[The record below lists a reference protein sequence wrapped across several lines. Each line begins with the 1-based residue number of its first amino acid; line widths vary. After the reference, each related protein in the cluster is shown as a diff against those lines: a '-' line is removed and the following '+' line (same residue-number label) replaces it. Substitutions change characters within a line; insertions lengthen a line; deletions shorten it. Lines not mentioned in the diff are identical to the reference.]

1 MRPIFVLFMDK
12 KLATYPIRRLLV
24 HYAIPSIFAMG
35 ATAVYNLCDS
45 IFIGRFVGPMALA
58 AMALTFPVMN
68 MLGAIGS
75 MINIGGAAQTA
86 VLMGKGDLEQA
97 NAILAGVI
105 KMGIC
110 TGMVSAL
117 LCLFFLEPLMRQM
130 GASDGTLPYAIHYMQ
145 IIMPGM
151 IITHTMQGMSG
162 QLRASGNPNN
172 AMKVQL
178 IAVGLNL
185 VFDVLFIPVLGL
197 GMRGAAIA
205 TVLAQTV
212 AWCYAAHK
220 FTGGRCWVQF
230 SSNNKRL
237 NWKVFKSI
245 LTVGISPLVMN
256 LCGCIVV
263 IIINHS
269 LLYYGGEHG
278 DLCIGV
284 YGIQNRITALLIM
297 CVSGFGQG
305 MQPIVG
311 YNLGAGL
318 ADRVRTTLFTC
329 LRIAVIIMLLG
340 YVVIFLFANE
350 LTSMFTDDATL
361 ISLAV
366 TALRI
371 SLFTL
376 PFVGIQ
382 MVVTSF
388 YQAIRKASVSIRI
401 SLLRQIVFLIPMLL
415 ILPQFIGVNGVW
427 WAMPIADIMAFWIVL
442 YYMKRV
448 IRFKF

>member
-1 MRPIFVLFMDK
+1 MDS

-68 MLGAIGS
+68 VLGAIGS
-75 MINIGGAAQTA
+75 MINIGGSAQTA
-86 VLMGKGDLEQA
+86 VLMGKNYHTQA
-97 NAILAGVI
+97 NAILAGVM
-105 KMGIC
+105 KMGLC
-110 TGMVSAL
+110 TGLLSAL
-117 LCLFFLEPLMRQM
+117 LCLLFLEPLMRQM
-130 GASDGTLPYAIHYMQ
+130 GASDETLPYAMSYMQ

-162 QLRASGNPNN
+162 QLRASGNPRS
-172 AMKVQL
+172 AMNVQL

-185 VFDVLFIPVLGL
+185 LFDALFIPILGL

-205 TVLAQTV
+205 TVLAQAI
-212 AWCYAAHK
+212 AWCYAAYQ

-230 SSNNKRL
+230 SWNNKRL
-237 NWKVFKSI
+237 DWAVFRSI
-245 LTVGISPLVMN
+245 LTVGISPLIMN

-263 IIINHS
+263 MIINHS

-318 ADRVRTTLFTC
+318 SNRVRETLSTC
-329 LRIAVIIMLLG
+329 ISIAVFVMLVG
-340 YVVIFLFANE
+340 YIVIFLFANE
-350 LTSMFTDDATL
+350 LTLMFTEDDTL
-361 ISLAV
+361 VSLAV

-401 SLLRQIVFLIPMLL
+401 SLLRQIVFLIPLLL
-415 ILPQFIGVNGVW
+415 ILPQYVGVNGVW
-427 WAMPIADIMAFWIVL
+427 WAMPIADILAFWIVL
-442 YYMKRV
+442 YYMKR
-448 IRFKF
+448 IMRFKF

>member
-1 MRPIFVLFMDK
+1 MDN

-68 MLGAIGS
+68 VLGAVGS
-75 MINIGGAAQTA
+75 MINIGGSAQTA
-86 VLMGKGDLEQA
+86 VLMGKNDRTQA
-97 NAILAGVI
+97 NAILAGVL
-105 KMGIC
+105 KMGLC
-110 TGMVSAL
+110 TGLMSAI

-130 GASDGTLPYAIHYMQ
+130 GASDDTLPFAMNYMQ

-162 QLRASGNPNN
+162 QLRASGNPHC
-172 AMKVQL
+172 AMSVQL

-185 VFDVLFIPVLGL
+185 LFDALFIPILGL

-205 TVLAQTV
+205 TVLAQAV
-212 AWCYAAHK
+212 AWCYAAYQ
-220 FTGGRCWVQF
+220 FTGGRSWLQF
-230 SSNNKRL
+230 DIKSKRL
-237 NWKVFKSI
+237 DLKVLWSI
-245 LTVGISPLVMN
+245 LTVGVSPLIMN

-263 IIINHS
+263 MIINHS
-269 LLYYGGEHG
+269 LLYYGGEYG

-318 ADRVRTTLFTC
+318 AERVRETLSTC
-329 LRIAVIIMLLG
+329 IRIAICIMLVG
-340 YVVIFLFANE
+340 YIVIFLFANP

-401 SLLRQIVFLIPMLL
+401 SLMRQIVFLIPMLL
-415 ILPQFIGVNGVW
+415 ILPQFVGVNGVW

-442 YYMKRV
+442 YYMKRI
-448 IRFKF
+448 IRLKF

>member
-1 MRPIFVLFMDK
+1 MDS
-12 KLATYPIRRLLV
+12 KLATYPISRLLV
-24 HYAIPSIFAMG
+24 HYAIPSILAMG

-45 IFIGRFVGPMALA
+45 IFLGRYVGPMALA

-68 MLGAIGS
+68 VLGAVGS
-75 MINIGGAAQTA
+75 MINIGGSAQTA
-86 VLMGKGDLEQA
+86 VLMGKNDRTQA
-97 NAILAGVI
+97 NAILAGVM
-105 KMGIC
+105 KMGLC
-110 TGMVSAL
+110 TGMLSAIL
-117 LCLFFLEPLMRQM
+117 GFFFLEPLMWQM
-130 GASDGTLPYAIHYMQ
+130 GASKETLPYAMSYMQ

-151 IITHTMQGMSG
+151 IITHTMQGMTG
-162 QLRASGNPNN
+162 QLRASGNPNS

-185 VFDVLFIPVLGL
+185 LFDALFIPILGL
-197 GMRGAAIA
+197 GTRGAANA
-205 TVLAQTV
+205 TVLAQAI

-230 SSNNKRL
+230 ASNNKRL
-237 NWKVFKSI
+237 DWRVLRSI
-245 LTVGISPLVMN
+245 LTVGISPLIMN

-263 IIINHS
+263 MIINHS
-269 LLYYGGEHG
+269 LLRYGGELG

-311 YNLGAGL
+311 YNLGACL
-318 ADRVRTTLFTC
+318 TNRVRETLYTC
-329 LRIAVIIMLLG
+329 IRIAVIVMLLG
-340 YVVIFLFANE
+340 YVVIFTFANE
-350 LTSMFTDDATL
+350 LAEMFTEDTTL
-361 ISLAV
+361 ISLSV

-388 YQAIRKASVSIRI
+388 YQAIRKASVSIHI
-401 SLLRQIVFLIPMLL
+401 SLLRQIVFLIPMLF
-415 ILPQFIGVNGVW
+415 ILPQYIGVNGVW
-427 WAMPIADIMAFWIVL
+427 WAMPVADILAFWIVL
-442 YYMKRV
+442 YYLKRV
-448 IRFKF
+448 MRFKF